1 MPGFVFGAA
10 VCCNNRPVRGTNS
23 IRGWLVGLCLMWA
36 AIAAMAQATAARPA
50 QPPAAIVLGEEHQ
63 SLPLAGHSRY
73 WLDDAR
79 HPMPDALEAA
89 GDSLPWRV
97 PRAGQT
103 YAIDGKALWY
113 RFDVVNTG
121 FQRWFVE
128 VGSSGVDRVQFFW
141 RTADGRWVVQ
151 EAGDT
156 RPVSQ
161 WPLPGRLPTF
171 ELAGPTGQPVSY
183 WLRFEH
189 NRVDFASPIV
199 LYDQSL
205 LFAARER
212 EQFLLGGYF
221 SLAAL
226 ITIVSIANAIA
237 FRDRNF
243 AAYAVYVA
251 SLAAGQLAYVGVGAE
266 HVWDQWLH
274 WNELSTFVLPG
285 ISAAA
290 AVWFTRTVTE
300 PARFSRALDLAV
312 WALIAALLSAVA
324 VDAVVVSRASFLL
337 QLTLTS
343 LAIVVVAILIVV
355 VWVRGEDPYVRVI
368 AFGFLP
374 VLVMAIFPLARGF
387 NLIPIGP
394 LTRYGVTI
402 GAALE
407 MPILF
412 YALMLRGTRRREAQV
427 RAATLA
433 RSDTLTG
440 LAHTRTFLKRLED
453 ALRRCA
459 SLKHACTLMAIKIV
473 NYNAIVAEFG
483 RDTAERAL
491 VVAAS
496 HLRGVTGDV
505 DMAARVGE
513 HLFALLLEGPMT
525 TAQAVSRAQ
534 ALVARGLRE
543 SDALPP
549 GLLLKFQVAVAMLP
563 DRQLGAD
570 GALGWLQ
577 EAVNAIPADSRKMIR
592 ALNF

>member
-1 MPGFVFGAA
+1 MCLAA
-10 VCCNNRPVRGTNS
+10 AALAQVAVRAPAPLALGDELRP
-23 IRGWLVGLCLMWA
+23 
-36 AIAAMAQATAARPA
+36 
-50 QPPAAIVLGEEHQ
+50 
-63 SLPLAGHSRY
+63 LPLTGHARY
-73 WLDDAR
+73 WLDNASR
-79 HPMPDALEAA
+79 PTPDALEAA
-89 GDSLPWRV
+89 GDSLAWFPYD
-97 PRAGQT
+97 AGRT
-103 YAIDGKALWY
+103 YRIDGRALWIQ
-113 RFDVVNTG
+113 FDVVSTG
-121 FQRWFVE
+121 AQRWFVE
-128 VGSSGVDRVQFFW
+128 IGSSGVDRAQIFW
-141 RTADGRWVVQ
+141 RGADGRWIVQ

-171 ELAGPTGQPVSY
+171 ELSGPVGQPMRY
-183 WLRFEH
+183 WLRIEH

-199 LYDQSL
+199 LHDQSL

-221 SLAAL
+221 SLAVL

-251 SLAAGQLAYVGVGAE
+251 SLAIGQLAYLGVGAQ
-266 HVWDQWLH
+266 HAWDQWLK
-274 WNELSTFVLPG
+274 WNELATFVLPG

-300 PARFSRALDLAV
+300 PARFSRALDLTV
-312 WALIAALLSAVA
+312 WALIAALLSSVA
-324 VDAVVVSRASFLL
+324 LDAVLVTRASFLL

-343 LAIVVVAILIVV
+343 IAIVVVTILIVV
-355 VWVRGEDPYVRVI
+355 VWRQGDDPHIRVI

-387 NLIPIGP
+387 NLIPVGL

-412 YALMLRGTRRREAQV
+412 YALMLRGSRRREAQV
-427 RAATLA
+427 RAAALA
-433 RSDTLTG
+433 RSDALTG
-440 LAHTRTFLKRLED
+440 LAHTRTFLQRLD
-453 ALRRCA
+453 AALQRCTT
-459 SLKHACTLMAIKIV
+459 LKHACALMAVKIV
-473 NYNAIVAEFG
+473 NHNAIIAEFG

-505 DMAARVGE
+505 DMAARVGD
-513 HLFALLLEGPMT
+513 HLFALLLEGPT
-525 TAQAVSRAQ
+525 TTEQAISRAQ
-534 ALVARGLRE
+534 ALVASGLRE
-543 SDALPP
+543 SNALPA

-563 DRQLGAD
+563 DRQHGA
-570 GALGWLQ
+570 GSALGWLQ
-577 EAVNAIPADSRKMIR
+577 DAVNAIPSDSRKMIR

>member
-1 MPGFVFGAA
+1 M
-10 VCCNNRPVRGTNS
+10 RGIHS
-23 IRGWLVGLCLMWA
+23 IRDWLVGLCLMWA
-36 AIAAMAQATAARPA
+36 TLAAMAQ
-50 QPPAAIVLGEEHQ
+50 AIVLGEEHRP
-63 SLPLAGHSRY
+63 LPLAGQARY
-73 WLDDAR
+73 WLDEGR
-79 HPMPDALEAA
+79 HSDPDALEAA

-103 YAIDGKALWY
+103 YAIDGKALWF
-113 RFDVVNTG
+113 RFDALDTG
-121 FQRWFVE
+121 AQRWFVE

-141 RTADGRWVVQ
+141 RAADGRWIVQ
-151 EAGDT
+151 EAGDSQ
-156 RPVSQ
+156 PVSQ

-171 ELAGPTGQPVSY
+171 ELAGPTGKPVTY
-183 WLRFEH
+183 WLRIEH
-189 NRVDFASPIV
+189 NRVDFASPII

-243 AAYAVYVA
+243 MAYAVYVA
-251 SLAAGQLAYVGVGAE
+251 CLAMGQLAYLGVGAE

-274 WNELSTFVLPG
+274 WNELATFVLPG

-324 VDAVVVSRASFLL
+324 LDAVVVTRASFAL
-337 QLTLTS
+337 QLALTS
-343 LAIVVVAILIVV
+343 LAIVVVTILMAV
-355 VWVRGEDPYVRVI
+355 VWTRGEDPYVRLI
-368 AFGFLP
+368 AVGFLP
-374 VLVMAIFPLARGF
+374 VLVMALFPLARGF
-387 NLIPIGP
+387 NLIPVGL
-394 LTRYGVTI
+394 LTRYGVSI

-407 MPILF
+407 MPIIF

-433 RSDTLTG
+433 RNDALTG
-440 LAHTRTFLKRLED
+440 LAHTRTFLRRLED
-453 ALRRCA
+453 ALQRCA
-459 SLKHACTLMAIKIV
+459 SLKHACALMAVRIV

-496 HLRGVTGDV
+496 HLRAVTGDV
-505 DMAARVGE
+505 DMAARVGD
-513 HLFALLLEGPMT
+513 HMFMLLLEGPMT
-525 TAQAVSRAQ
+525 TGQAISRAQ
-534 ALVARGLRE
+534 ALIVRGLRE
-543 SDALPP
+543 SDALPA

-592 ALNF
+592 AVNF